1 MANYDDLFKAPVDK
15 KENTEQNASTSE
27 WAAEQKA
34 AREAAY
40 ALADQTALSISE
52 DGKRFSEYLN
62 VQTHFENYSS
72 TNALLILAQLP
83 QATSLKEKS
92 GWIEAGHSINENE
105 KPISIIKP
113 GKSYQRNDASYGNY
127 YNVHSVYDISQTN
140 ATVPEKPSINYDER
154 ILLSALISK
163 RPVPIELSDNLENGA
178 VYDHNTKKILVRKGM
193 EGPDVFRSVALA
205 LARAEMAQNKD
216 EYTTDTVAF
225 KSYCVSYML
234 SKKYGIDITGYD
246 FSRMPEELKGMD
258 EKARRAELNEIRDTF
273 KAIST
278 RMDKALEQTKSKD
291 TKAQER

>member
-40 ALADQTALSISE
+40 ALADKTALSISE
-52 DGKRFSEYLN
+52 DGKRFIEYLN
-62 VQTHFENYSS
+62 VQTRFENYSS

-92 GWIEAGHSINENE
+92 VWIEAGHSINENE

-127 YNVHSVYDISQTN
+127 YNVRSVYDISKTN
-140 ATVPEKPSINYDER
+140 APVTERPSINYDER

-178 VYDHNTKKILVRKGM
+178 VYDHNNKKILVRKGM
-193 EGPDVFRSVALA
+193 EGPDVFRSVSLA
-205 LARAEMAQNKD
+205 LTRAEMAQNKN
-216 EYTTDTVAF
+216 EYTTEAVAF

-234 SKKYGIDITGYD
+234 CKKYGIDVSGYD
-246 FSRMPEELKGMD
+246 FSHMPEELKNTD

-273 KAIST
+273 KAISS
-278 RMDKALEQTKSKD
+278 RMDRALEQNQSKD
-291 TKAQER
+291 TKTQER